1 MTVNK
6 LPLLIS
12 VPHAG
17 LTIPPEV
24 GSFNLLTPD
33 QIIADGDEGARE
45 IYAIEDLVNEFVTT
59 DIARAF
65 VDMNRK
71 ENDLS
76 VDGVVKTHTCW
87 DIPVYNSP
95 LSPTL
100 IKQLLDLYYVP
111 YHTQLTNSAD
121 KEIML
126 AIDCHTMASSGP
138 PVGPDPGSVRPMVCL
153 SNADGTCPEE
163 WFYLLADCLGE
174 SFGCEI
180 SLNKPFRGGYIIK
193 HHFKEIPWLQ
203 LELSRD
209 PSLSIEYKR
218 KAVVSALEKWCG
230 TVTKS

>member
-1 MTVNK
+1 VKK

-24 GSFNLLTPD
+24 ELFNLLTSD
-33 QIIADGDEGARE
+33 QIVTDGDEGARG
-45 IYAIEDLVNEFVTT
+45 IYAIEELVSEFVTT

-76 VDGVVKTHTCW
+76 EDGVIKTHTCW
-87 DIPVYNSP
+87 NTPVYNSP
-95 LSPTL
+95 LSPAV
-100 IKQLLDLYYVP
+100 IKQLLDLYYFP
-111 YHTQLTNSAD
+111 YHTQLTYSAGKD
-121 KEIML
+121 IIL

-138 PVGPDPGSVRPMVCL
+138 PVGPDHGSIRPMVCL

-163 WFYLLADCLGE
+163 WFYLLADCLNE
-174 SFGCEI
+174 AFRCEV
-180 SLNKPFRGGYIIK
+180 SLNKPFKGGYIIR
-193 HHFKEIPWLQ
+193 HHSREIPWLQ

-209 PSLSIEYKR
+209 TSLSIEYKR
-218 KAVVSALEKWCG
+218 NAVISSLKQWCRA
-230 TVTKS
+230 VTKT

>member
-1 MTVNK
+1 MNK

-24 GSFNLLTPD
+24 EPFNLLTSD

-45 IYAIEDLVNEFVTT
+45 IYAIKEPVNEFVTT

-71 ENDLS
+71 ENDFS
-76 VDGVVKTHTCW
+76 EDGVVKTHTCRGV
-87 DIPVYNSP
+87 PVYKSP
-95 LSPTL
+95 LSSAM
-100 IKQLLDLYYVP
+100 IKQLLDHYYVP
-111 YHTQLTNSAD
+111 YHTQLTKSAGKD
-121 KEIML
+121 IML

-153 SNADGTCPEE
+153 SNADGTCLEE
-163 WFYLLADCLGE
+163 WFYLLADCLSE
-174 SFGCEI
+174 SFGCEV
-180 SLNKPFRGGYIIK
+180 SLNKPFRGGYIIR
-193 HHFKEIPWLQ
+193 HHSREIPWLQ

-218 KAVVSALEKWCG
+218 NAVIFALKKWCR

>member
-1 MTVNK
+1 MNK

-24 GSFNLLTPD
+24 EPFNLLTSD

-45 IYAIEDLVNEFVTT
+45 IYAIEELVSEFVTT

-65 VDMNRK
+65 IDMNRK
-71 ENDLS
+71 ENDFS

-87 DIPVYNSP
+87 NVHVYKSP
-95 LSPTL
+95 LPPAV
-100 IKQLLDLYYVP
+100 INQLLDRYYFP
-111 YHTQLTNSAD
+111 YHTQLTKLAGKD
-121 KEIML
+121 IML

-138 PVGPDPGSVRPMVCL
+138 PVGPDAKSARPMVCL

-163 WFYLLADCLGE
+163 WFYLLADCLSE
-174 SFGCEI
+174 AFGCEV
-180 SLNKPFRGGYIIK
+180 SLNKPFKGGYITR
-193 HHFKEIPWLQ
+193 HHSREIPWLQ

-209 PSLSIEYKR
+209 PSLSIEYK
-218 KAVVSALEKWCG
+218 KNAVISALREWCKM
-230 TVTKS
+230 VTKS

>member
-1 MTVNK
+1 MNK

-17 LTIPPEV
+17 LAIPPEV
-24 GSFNLLTPD
+24 EPFNLLTPD
-33 QIIADGDEGARE
+33 KIIADGDEGSRE
-45 IYAIEDLVNEFVTT
+45 IYAIKELVNTFVTT

-65 VDMNRK
+65 VDVNRK

-76 VDGVVKTHTCW
+76 KDGVVKTHTCW
-87 DIPVYNSP
+87 NIPVYKSP

-100 IKQLLDLYYVP
+100 IKQLLDRYYFP
-111 YHTQLTNSAD
+111 YHAQLTNSAGKD
-121 KEIML
+121 TML

-138 PVGPDPGSVRPMVCL
+138 PVGPDIGLVRPMVCL

-163 WFYLLADCLGE
+163 WFYLLADCLCE
-174 SFGCEI
+174 AFGCKV
-180 SLNKPFRGGYIIK
+180 SLNKPFRGGYIIR
-193 HHFKEIPWLQ
+193 HHSKEISWLQ
-203 LELSRD
+203 LELSRN

-218 KAVVSALEKWCG
+218 NAVVSALKKWCN

>member
-1 MTVNK
+1 MNK

-17 LTIPPEV
+17 LSIPLEV
-24 GSFNLLTPD
+24 KPFNLLTAD

-45 IYAIEDLVNEFVTT
+45 IYAIDELVNKFVTT

-71 ENDLS
+71 ENDFS

-87 DIPVYNSP
+87 NVPVYKSP
-95 LSPTL
+95 LSL
-100 IKQLLDLYYVP
+100 DVIKLLLDRYYFS
-111 YHTQLTNSAD
+111 YHTQLTNSAGKD
-121 KEIML
+121 IML

-138 PVGPDPGSVRPMVCL
+138 PLGPDLGSIRPMVCL
-153 SNADGTCPEE
+153 SNANGTCPEE
-163 WFYLLADCLGE
+163 WFYSLADCL
-174 SFGCEI
+174 SKSIGCEV
-180 SLNKPFRGGYIIK
+180 SLNKPFKGGYIIK
-193 HHFKEIPWLQ
+193 HHSREMPWLQ

-218 KAVVSALEKWCG
+218 NAVISALKQWCK
-230 TVTKS
+230 TVTKY

>member
-1 MTVNK
+1 MNK

-24 GSFNLLTPD
+24 GPFNLLTSD

-45 IYAIEDLVNEFVTT
+45 IYAIKELVNEFVTT
-59 DIARAF
+59 DTARAF

-71 ENDLS
+71 ENDFS
-76 VDGVVKTHTCW
+76 EDGVVKTRTCW
-87 DIPVYNSP
+87 GVPVYKSP
-95 LSPTL
+95 LSSAM
-100 IKQLLDLYYVP
+100 IKQLLDHYYVP
-111 YHTQLTNSAD
+111 YHTQLTNSAGKD
-121 KEIML
+121 IML

-138 PVGPDPGSVRPMVCL
+138 PVGPDPGAVRPMVCL
-153 SNADGTCPEE
+153 SNADGTCTEE
-163 WFYLLADCLGE
+163 WFFLLADYLSE
-174 SFGCEI
+174 SFGCEV
-180 SLNKPFRGGYIIK
+180 SLNKPFKGGYIIR
-193 HHFKEIPWLQ
+193 HHSREIPWLQ

-218 KAVVSALEKWCG
+218 NAVMSALKEWCR

>member
-1 MTVNK
+1 MNK

-24 GSFNLLTPD
+24 KPFNLLTSD
-33 QIIADGDEGARE
+33 QIIADGDEGARG
-45 IYAIEDLVNEFVTT
+45 IYAIKELVNEFVTT

-76 VDGVVKTHTCW
+76 EDGVIKTRSCW
-87 DIPVYNSP
+87 GVPVYKSP
-95 LSPTL
+95 LSQAMV
-100 IKQLLDLYYVP
+100 KQLLDCYYFP
-111 YHTQLTNSAD
+111 YHTQLVKSAGKD
-121 KEIML
+121 IML

-138 PVGPDPGSVRPMVCL
+138 PIGPDPGSTRPMVCL
-153 SNADGTCPEE
+153 SNADCTCPED
-163 WFYLLADCLGE
+163 WFYLLADCL
-174 SFGCEI
+174 SKAFGCDV
-180 SLNKPFRGGYIIK
+180 SLNKPFRGGYIIR
-193 HHFKEIPWLQ
+193 HHAKEVPWLQ

-218 KAVVSALEKWCG
+218 NAVISAFKKWCR

>member
-1 MTVNK
+1 MNK

-24 GSFNLLTPD
+24 EPFNLLTSD

-45 IYAIEDLVNEFVTT
+45 IYAIEELVNEFVTT

-71 ENDLS
+71 ANDLS
-76 VDGVVKTHTCW
+76 ADGVVKTHTCW
-87 DIPVYNSP
+87 NIPVYKFP
-95 LSPTL
+95 LSPAV
-100 IKQLLDLYYVP
+100 IKQLLDRYYFP
-111 YHTQLTNSAD
+111 YHKQLTNSAGKD
-121 KEIML
+121 IML

-138 PVGPDPGSVRPMVCL
+138 PVGPDPGSLRPMVCL

-163 WFYLLADCLGE
+163 WFYLLADYLNE
-174 SFGCEI
+174 AFGCEV
-180 SLNKPFRGGYIIK
+180 SLNKPFRGGYIIRR
-193 HHFKEIPWLQ
+193 HSREISWLQ

-209 PSLSIEYKR
+209 PSLSVEYKR
-218 KAVVSALEKWCG
+218 NSVISALKKWCN

>member
-1 MTVNK
+1 MNK

-17 LTIPPEV
+17 LVIPPEV
-24 GSFNLLTPD
+24 GPFNLLTSD

-45 IYAIEDLVNEFVTT
+45 IYAIEKLVNEFVTT
-59 DIARAF
+59 DIARTF
-65 VDMNRK
+65 VDVNRK

-76 VDGVVKTHTCW
+76 KDGVVKTHTCW
-87 DIPVYNSP
+87 GVPVYKSL
-95 LSPTL
+95 LSTTV
-100 IKQLLDLYYVP
+100 IKQLLDRYYFP
-111 YHTQLTNSAD
+111 YHAQLTNSAGKD
-121 KEIML
+121 TML

-163 WFYLLADCLGE
+163 WFYLLADCLRE
-174 SFGCEI
+174 SFGCEV
-180 SLNKPFRGGYIIK
+180 SLNKPFKGGYIIR
-193 HHFKEIPWLQ
+193 HHSKEISWLQ

-218 KAVVSALEKWCG
+218 NAVISALKQWYR
-230 TVTKS
+230 TVSKS